1 MTNFNECS
9 SWTANQPHHQT
20 TTNYPPQIHDYHP
33 QQFVAPQQH
42 YSPEYYSP
50 AAVFEMKTIKSPLSC
65 SGPSSGGLEQL
76 SPPLPLANQQ
86 MESCNW
92 SSPANHETVKAAPL
106 PTTYDENNN
115 NHQWTEFTFV
125 DAISPSKGE
134 QQPCHS
140 NGGANTT
147 TELSGLPEFVNYCEY
162 DQPTG
167 FPPSISSTA
176 STLSS
181 PTTSTDYNFNYHFDT
196 FNSSMSNDGFEAAV
210 TTTTYQ
216 PQLME
221 NYGPY
226 EVTTLPLDQTMYS
239 TESGYQTDPQWTTT
253 TTDIS
258 SIPYE
263 PNYYPFV
270 GVGIEKMIY

>member
-9 SWTANQPHHQT
+9 TWTANPPQAN
-20 TTNYPPQIHDYHP
+20 NYPSQIHDYHP
-33 QQFVAPQQH
+33 QQFADPQQQH
-42 YSPEYYSP
+42 FSPEYYSP
-50 AAVFEMKTIKSPLSC
+50 AAVYEMKTIKSPLSF
-65 SGPSSGGLEQL
+65 SGPKSGGLEQL

-106 PTTYDENNN
+106 STTTYDENNN
-115 NHQWTEFTFV
+115 NHQWTELTFV
-125 DAISPSKGE
+125 DAMSPSK
-134 QQPCHS
+134 
-140 NGGANTT
+140 NTT
-147 TELSGLPEFVNYCEY
+147 TELSSLPEYVNYCEY

-196 FNSSMSNDGFEAAV
+196 FNSSMSNDGFEAATAT

-216 PQLME
+216 TQVMD
-221 NYGPY
+221 NFGSY
-226 EVTTLPLDQTMYS
+226 EVTALPLDQTMYS
-239 TESGYQTDPQWTTT
+239 NESVYQADPQWTTT
-253 TTDIS
+253 TTADMS
-258 SIPYE
+258 NIPYE

-270 GVGIEKMIY
+270 TGLEKMIY